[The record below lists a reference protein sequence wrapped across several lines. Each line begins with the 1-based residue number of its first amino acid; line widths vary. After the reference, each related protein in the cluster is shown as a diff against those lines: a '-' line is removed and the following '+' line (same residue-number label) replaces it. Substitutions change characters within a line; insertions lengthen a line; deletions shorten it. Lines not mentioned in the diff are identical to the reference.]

1 MLSLFKAY
9 QDRRARGTLLLGPP
23 STLAEFFWHAC
34 LQMAFKHIPSPSK
47 NVFFWGGGGGG
58 KFLKKYSDQLFLAN
72 QAILRTFVFL
82 KKFFFFGG
90 GSTLKEE
97 KIAGQFFNQIWQI

>member
-1 MLSLFKAY
+1 M
-9 QDRRARGTLLLGPP
+9 
-23 STLAEFFWHAC
+23 
-34 LQMAFKHIPSPSK
+34 
-47 NVFFWGGGGGG
+47 
-58 KFLKKYSDQLFLAN
+58 KKYSDQLFLAN

-82 KKFFFFGG
+82 KKFFFLGG